1 MKEGKV
7 VIFSAPSGAGKSTLI
22 NLLVKQE
29 PSFSFSISA
38 TNRSPRGNEQHG
50 VEYYFLSTESFKQ
63 KIANG
68 EFIEYEEVYPGK
80 FYGTL
85 KKEVEE
91 KLGKGINLFFDV
103 DVKGGL
109 RLKEYFKE
117 RALSIFVQP
126 PSVEE
131 LKNRLIHRGTE
142 SIELIEERLKR
153 SSLELNFASKFDVVI
168 VNDDIQQTVPKVKAI
183 IDQFLIQKE

>member
-1 MKEGKV
+1 MKKGKV

-22 NLLVKQE
+22 NLLIRQE
-29 PSFSFSISA
+29 PSFAFSVSA
-38 TNRSPRGNEQHG
+38 TNRPPRGNEQNG

-63 KIANG
+63 KISNN

-91 KLGKGINLFFDV
+91 KLDQGINLFFDV

-109 RLKEYFKE
+109 RLKDYFKE

-126 PSVEE
+126 PSIEE

-153 SSLELNFASKFDVVI
+153 SSLELAFASKFDVVI
-168 VNDDIQQTVPKVKAI
+168 VNDDIQQTVPKVKFI
-183 IDQFLIQKE
+183 IDQFLNQE